1 LIKLYDS
8 KETNFNNN
16 GLRVLSDCISCK
28 TKEELNGLYEL
39 KLGYPIDDQGKW
51 EHLVEDN
58 IIKNSKGQLFRI
70 YYKEK
75 TDNGMGV
82 TARHIYY
89 DLLDNL
95 VNKVDIRGLS
105 CVAALNKIM
114 ANTLDPHNF
123 TVVCDI
129 STVNTIA
136 ADDKAGDIINK
147 NVVEA
152 INILIGIYG
161 GELVRDNFNISLLG
175 QRGASRGVLVS
186 YGKNIEEIKENL
198 DLDGVCTRGKFV
210 GKDGIEVFIESQYIN
225 NYSHPKNK
233 VINFNDI
240 DTLGAL
246 TAAGQ
251 KYFEDSKC
259 DIPEFNYVISMILL
273 SDTEEYKNF
282 AVLERVFL
290 ADEIIIR
297 HTKINIDL
305 KAKIISII
313 LDDLTGKIEKV
324 ECGSFKPNI
333 ATSINNSINEVKKE
347 IVQVKSD
354 YQIAIENATSLITGS
369 KGGNVVIRQDNAGK
383 PYEILIMDTTD
394 VNTCLKCWRWNLGG
408 FGYSNTGVNGP
419 FEVAITMD
427 GTIMGK
433 FITALI
439 ITGEQINGG
448 TISGATIR
456 TSNTSNYMLL
466 HDQVLDL
473 YKNNALNMRIG
484 IDTYGADEY
493 PFIAFGRGLDEPF
506 NMQNYIWYADDDGTQ
521 ETGYITIRAGK
532 QTNLF
537 SGGDVTI
544 NANNEIGIVAPLIR
558 LSGETQITAP
568 GGSGWFV
575 DPWPAHAC
583 AIKTTGDVGIG
594 GKLSATEGF
603 KNLGK
608 VFGAAW
614 DCTIP
619 DNTGVNLTH
628 NLGYQPIIT
637 CSGTCG
643 NIGLTF
649 LDVDLNTIRV
659 WVANNAGNAWVGR
672 VSCW

>member
-1 LIKLYDS
+1 LINLYD
-8 KETNFNNN
+8 KFETDFAHN
-16 GLRVLSDCISCK
+16 GLRVLNDTTSCLI
-28 TKEELNGLYEL
+28 TEELNGSYDLDLEHAM
-39 KLGYPIDDQGKW
+39 DERGKW
-51 EHLVEDN
+51 KDILEGN
-58 IIKNSKGQLFRI
+58 IIKADGQLFRI
-70 YYKEK
+70 YHKSK
-75 TDNGMGV
+75 ILTSVKVN
-82 TARHIYY
+82 ARHIFY
-89 DLLDNL
+89 DLLDNFL
-95 VNKVDIRGLS
+95 EDCRPTNLS
-105 CVAALNKIM
+105 GHSALDWVLTHTQYTHPFTSLGDVGGT
-114 ANTLDPHNF
+114 NTKYY
-123 TVVCDI
+123 VR
-129 STVNTIA
+129 
-136 ADDKAGDIINK
+136 K

-152 INILIGIYG
+152 IMDEEGIINTWG
-161 GELVRDNFNISLLG
+161 GEIVRDNFEIKILG
-175 QRGASRGVLVS
+175 ARGLDRGVLIA
-186 YGKNIEEIKENL
+186 YGKNIQGIDETL
-198 DLDGVCTRGKFV
+198 DMSNMCTRAMV
-210 GKDGIEVFIESQYIN
+210 LGKDGLMLPEKYIDSPYIN
-225 NYSHPKNK
+225 NFPHPIIKT
-233 VINFNDI
+233 IEFNDI
-240 DTLGAL
+240 DNIDAL
-246 TAAGQ
+246 RAAGQ
-251 KYFEDSKC
+251 NYFVESKC
-259 DIPEFNYVISMILL
+259 DIPQFNYVVSFLEL
-273 SDTEEYKNF
+273 SKTEEYKNY
-282 AVLERVFL
+282 AILQRVYL
-290 ADEIIIR
+290 GDTVTIK
-297 HTKINIDL
+297 HSKLSMNL
-305 KAKIISII
+305 KAKVIKIVKNV
-313 LDDLTGKIEKV
+313 LTGRIEKV
-324 ECGSFKPNI
+324 ELGSFIANI
-333 ATSINNSINEVKKE
+333 ATTINNSAKEVKKE
-347 IVQVKSD
+347 IIQVKSE
-354 YQIAIENATSLITGS
+354 YQKAIENATALITGS
-369 KGGNVVIRQDNAGK
+369 KGGNVVIKQNAEGQ
-383 PYEILIMDTTD
+383 PCEILIMDTTD